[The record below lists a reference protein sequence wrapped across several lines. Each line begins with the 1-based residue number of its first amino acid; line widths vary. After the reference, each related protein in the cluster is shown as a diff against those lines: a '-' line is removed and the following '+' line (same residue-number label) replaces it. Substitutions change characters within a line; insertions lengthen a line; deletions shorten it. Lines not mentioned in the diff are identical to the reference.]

1 MSDAGGSPPE
11 SFPTSSLRSSSEK
24 LSVFCYRIKIVSTCY
39 CNSGISDKPESS
51 QNTTIIRK
59 TSELLPIIG
68 MDKGLFCMSDGSY
81 MDIFRIVTKDLISA
95 AESEIELDMLQWEKF
110 YKMYAAD
117 CKIIGINFPTDT
129 KRQQQYYQHKIHTAD
144 NPLFKE
150 VLQTKYEELV
160 DVNLY
165 YTDRE
170 YYLMIFCPSYEKYL
184 EARNIITVTLKNV
197 GLISDISVKKKI
209 MILTKLCNKATSVY
223 G

>member
-1 MSDAGGSPPE
+1 MAKNKKEQEISIP
-11 SFPTSSLRSSSEK
+11 K
-24 LSVFCYRIKIVSTCY
+24 STA
-39 CNSGISDKPESS
+39 
-51 QNTTIIRK
+51 
-59 TSELLPIIG
+59 ELLPFVGI
-68 MDKGLFCMSDGSY
+68 DKGLFLMRDNSY
-81 MDIFRIVTKDLISA
+81 MDIFRIITKDLISA
-95 AESEIELDMLQWEKF
+95 SESEIEFDMLQFEKF

-129 KRQQQYYQHKIHTAD
+129 KRQQQYFQHKINTTD

-150 VLQTKYEELV
+150 ILQTKYEELV

-197 GLISDISVKKKI
+197 GLISDIDTEKKI
-209 MILTKLCNKATSVY
+209 RIITKLCNKATSVY

>member
-1 MSDAGGSPPE
+1 MPKKE
-11 SFPTSSLRSSSEK
+11 S
-24 LSVFCYRIKIVSTCY
+24 
-39 CNSGISDKPESS
+39 ISDKSESS
-51 QNTTIIRK
+51 KSTAIIRK
-59 TSELLPIIG
+59 TAELLPIIG

-95 AESEIELDMLQWEKF
+95 ADSEIELDMLQWEKF

-129 KRQQQYYQHKIHTAD
+129 KRQQQYFQHKINTAE
-144 NPLFKE
+144 NPFYKE
-150 VLQTKYEELV
+150 ILQTKYDELV

-197 GLISDISVKKKI
+197 GLISDISVEKKI

>member
-1 MSDAGGSPPE
+1 MPKKDS
-11 SFPTSSLRSSSEK
+11 
-24 LSVFCYRIKIVSTCY
+24 
-39 CNSGISDKPESS
+39 ISDKSEASKS
-51 QNTTIIRK
+51 TAFIRK

-170 YYLMIFCPSYEKYL
+170 YYLMIFCTSYEKYL
-184 EARNIITVTLKNV
+184 EAVNIITVTLKNV
-197 GLISDISVKKKI
+197 GLVREISKEKKVG
-209 MILTKLCNKATSVY
+209 ILTKLCNKSTSVY

>member
-1 MSDAGGSPPE
+1 MPKKGS
-11 SFPTSSLRSSSEK
+11 
-24 LSVFCYRIKIVSTCY
+24 
-39 CNSGISDKPESS
+39 ISDKPESS

-59 TSELLPIIG
+59 TAELLPIIG

-129 KRQQQYYQHKIHTAD
+129 KRQQQYFQHKINTAD

-150 VLQTKYEELV
+150 ILQTKYEELV
-160 DVNLY
+160 DVNL
-165 YTDRE
+165 TDRE

-197 GLISDISVKKKI
+197 GLISDISVEKKI

>member
-1 MSDAGGSPPE
+1 MPKKGS
-11 SFPTSSLRSSSEK
+11 
-24 LSVFCYRIKIVSTCY
+24 
-39 CNSGISDKPESS
+39 ISDKPESS
-51 QNTTIIRK
+51 KSTAIIRK
-59 TSELLPIIG
+59 TAELLPIIG
-68 MDKGLFCMSDGSY
+68 MDKGLFCMSDDSY

-129 KRQQQYYQHKIHTAD
+129 KRQQQYFQHKINTAD

-150 VLQTKYEELV
+150 ILQTKYEELV

-170 YYLMIFCPSYEKYL
+170 YYLMVFCPSYEKYL
-184 EARNIITVTLKNV
+184 EAVNIITVTLKNV
-197 GLISDISVKKKI
+197 GLVQEISKEKKI
-209 MILTKLCNKATSVY
+209 GILTKLCNKSTSVY

>member
-1 MSDAGGSPPE
+1 MPKKE
-11 SFPTSSLRSSSEK
+11 S
-24 LSVFCYRIKIVSTCY
+24 
-39 CNSGISDKPESS
+39 ISDKSESS
-51 QNTTIIRK
+51 KSTAIIRK
-59 TSELLPIIG
+59 TAELLPIIG

-129 KRQQQYYQHKIHTAD
+129 KRQQQYFQHKINTAE
-144 NPLFKE
+144 NPFYKE
-150 VLQTKYEELV
+150 ILQTKYDELV

-197 GLISDISVKKKI
+197 GLISDISVEKKI

>member
-1 MSDAGGSPPE
+1 MPKKE
-11 SFPTSSLRSSSEK
+11 TVSEK
-24 LSVFCYRIKIVSTCY
+24 TATTKSNPVSRKA
-39 CNSGISDKPESS
+39 SD
-51 QNTTIIRK
+51 
-59 TSELLPIIG
+59 LLPIIG

-95 AESEIELDMLQWEKF
+95 AESEIEFDMLQFEKF

-129 KRQQQYYQHKIHTAD
+129 KRQQQYYQHKINTAD

-170 YYLMIFCPSYEKYL
+170 YYLMVFCASYEKYL
-184 EARNIITVTLKNV
+184 EAVNIITVTLKNV
-197 GLISDISVKKKI
+197 GLVREISKEKKVG
-209 MILTKLCNKATSVY
+209 ILTKLCNKSTSVY

>member
-1 MSDAGGSPPE
+1 MPKKETA
-11 SFPTSSLRSSSEK
+11 SEK
-24 LSVFCYRIKIVSTCY
+24 TATTKSSPVSH
-39 CNSGISDKPESS
+39 
-51 QNTTIIRK
+51 K
-59 TSELLPIIG
+59 TSDLLPIIG

-95 AESEIELDMLQWEKF
+95 AESEIELDILQWEKF

-129 KRQQQYYQHKIHTAD
+129 KRQQQYYQHKINTTD

-197 GLISDISVKKKI
+197 GLISDISVEKKI
-209 MILTKLCNKATSVY
+209 MIRTKLCNKATSVY

>member
-1 MSDAGGSPPE
+1 MPKKGS
-11 SFPTSSLRSSSEK
+11 
-24 LSVFCYRIKIVSTCY
+24 
-39 CNSGISDKPESS
+39 ISDKPESS
-51 QNTTIIRK
+51 KSTTIIRK
-59 TSELLPIIG
+59 TAELLPIIG

-129 KRQQQYYQHKIHTAD
+129 KRQQQYYQHKINTAD

-184 EARNIITVTLKNV
+184 ETVNIITVTLKNV
-197 GLISDISVKKKI
+197 GLVQEISKEKKVG
-209 MILTKLCNKATSVY
+209 ILTKLCNKSTSVY
-223 G
+223 E

>member
-1 MSDAGGSPPE
+1 MPKKDS
-11 SFPTSSLRSSSEK
+11 
-24 LSVFCYRIKIVSTCY
+24 
-39 CNSGISDKPESS
+39 ISDKSEASKS
-51 QNTTIIRK
+51 TAFIRK

-184 EARNIITVTLKNV
+184 EAVNIITVTLKNV
-197 GLISDISVKKKI
+197 GLISEIDIEKKI
-209 MILTKLCNKATSVY
+209 RIITKLCNKATSVY

>member
-1 MSDAGGSPPE
+1 MP
-11 SFPTSSLRSSSEK
+11 K
-24 LSVFCYRIKIVSTCY
+24 ST
-39 CNSGISDKPESS
+39 
-51 QNTTIIRK
+51 T
-59 TSELLPIIG
+59 ELLPFVGI
-68 MDKGLFCMSDGSY
+68 DKGLFLMRDNSY
-81 MDIFRIVTKDLISA
+81 MDIFKLVTKDLISA
-95 AESEIELDMLQWEKF
+95 SESEIELDMLQFEKF

-129 KRQQQYYQHKIHTAD
+129 KRQQQYFQHKINTTE
-144 NPLFKE
+144 NPFFKE
-150 VLQTKYEELV
+150 ILQTKYDELV

-197 GLISDISVKKKI
+197 GLISDISVEKKI

>member
-1 MSDAGGSPPE
+1 MPKKHKE
-11 SFPTSSLRSSSEK
+11 EK
-24 LSVFCYRIKIVSTCY
+24 IYIPKSTA
-39 CNSGISDKPESS
+39 
-51 QNTTIIRK
+51 
-59 TSELLPIIG
+59 ELLPFVCI
-68 MDKGLFCMSDGSY
+68 DKGLFYMNDKSY
-81 MDIFRIVTKDLISA
+81 VDIMQIVTKDLISA
-95 AESEIELDMLQWEKF
+95 SESEIEFDMLQFEKF

-117 CKIIGINFPTDT
+117 CKIIGSNLPTDT
-129 KRQQQYYQHKIHTAD
+129 KRHQQYFQHKINTAD

-150 VLQTKYEELV
+150 ILQTKYEELV

-197 GLISDISVKKKI
+197 GLISEIDTEKKI
-209 MILTKLCNKATSVY
+209 RIITKLCNKATSIY